1 MQLLVSA
8 ANGDDALAALAGG
21 ADIID
26 TKDPAAGALGAVSLE
41 VFRQIHSLVAGARPV
56 SAALSDAIDEIAIE
70 RLAREY
76 SEAGAAFV
84 KVGFAGIADAE
95 RVRSLIAAAAAGARW
110 AGPLNRAGVVVVTY
124 ADHPCIAREVFVQ
137 LAARSG
143 AAGVLIDTADKHG
156 PGLRGLMS
164 TSDLRSC
171 VDLAHEAGLVVAVA
185 GKVSIDDLEWVR
197 ESGADI
203 VGVRG
208 AACEQGRTSRVVR
221 EKVHLIVAS
230 VASRAL
236 VSSPGYNRRA

>member
-95 RVRSLIAAAAAGARW
+95 RVRSLIAAAAAGARR
-110 AGPLNRAGVVVVTY
+110 AGPLNQAGVVVVTY
-124 ADHPCIAREVFVQ
+124 ADHTCIAREVFVR

-164 TSDLRSC
+164 TSDLKACADS
-171 VDLAHEAGLVVAVA
+171 AHEAGLVIAAA
-185 GKVSIDDLEWVR
+185 GKLTIDDLEWVH
-197 ESGADI
+197 ECGAD
-203 VGVRG
+203 VAGVRG
-208 AACEQGRTSRVVR
+208 AACEHSRTSRVVAER
-221 EKVHLIVAS
+221 VRVLRDAVAG
-230 VASRAL
+230 RHKL
-236 VSSPGYNRRA
+236 QTI